1 MRILVIT
8 NYYSPVELGG
18 WEQLTCNVVAELI
31 NRNHEVQVLTSN
43 YLKEQIKKS
52 EPDVNRAL
60 YLESY
65 DPQKY
70 HPNYTL
76 IHRLQE
82 KENIQTLTKL
92 EESFKPDI
100 IYINGMWNLPH
111 SLAKRAEE
119 LTPGRVVYYIASYWP
134 TEQDAHTAYWS
145 TPANKSWREVP
156 KNFLASVVKKTLIN
170 STPRSHLDFELVLCV
185 SAYVQDYVVEQVGVP
200 KERTRVVH
208 NGIELDLFRANQLR
222 PHDGNLKLLYAGRLS
237 PDKGVHTILESLGM
251 LRKENPNLPIQLSIY
266 GSATSDYQSR
276 LEGLITEHKLG
287 GVVHFKGVVPRE
299 EMPAVFAEH
308 EVLLFPS
315 IWSEPLARIIQEA
328 MACGLVVIGTSTG
341 GTREILQ
348 DGVNGLIFTAGDA
361 RMLANK
367 ILQITSDEELR
378 SEIGLA
384 ARCTVEKE
392 FSLDRMVDEIEESF
406 KHLLNRLEFTFE

>member
-8 NYYSPVELGG
+8 NYYPPVELGG

-31 NRNHEVQVLTSN
+31 NRNHEVQILTSN
-43 YLKEQIKKS
+43 YLKEQIKNS
-52 EPDVNRAL
+52 EPDVNRSL

-145 TPANKSWREVP
+145 TPANKSWRE
-156 KNFLASVVKKTLIN
+156 
-170 STPRSHLDFELVLCV
+170 
-185 SAYVQDYVVEQVGVP
+185 G
-200 KERTRVVH
+200 
-208 NGIELDLFRANQLR
+208 
-222 PHDGNLKLLYAGRLS
+222 
-237 PDKGVHTILESLGM
+237 
-251 LRKENPNLPIQLSIY
+251 
-266 GSATSDYQSR
+266 
-276 LEGLITEHKLG
+276 
-287 GVVHFKGVVPRE
+287 
-299 EMPAVFAEH
+299 
-308 EVLLFPS
+308 
-315 IWSEPLARIIQEA
+315 
-328 MACGLVVIGTSTG
+328 
-341 GTREILQ
+341 
-348 DGVNGLIFTAGDA
+348 
-361 RMLANK
+361 
-367 ILQITSDEELR
+367 
-378 SEIGLA
+378 
-384 ARCTVEKE
+384 
-392 FSLDRMVDEIEESF
+392 
-406 KHLLNRLEFTFE
+406 